1 MLEFA
6 NLEKFRDLV
15 LASDDSFMLECTA
28 DTGRRD
34 WYIQG
39 KVGKAKFVY
48 SIYLG
53 SDKTPAVSDQ
63 PELAAVEAGGTVY
76 LAYPVYAPGDEPLP
90 SGVRW
95 LQDLCHELGIQALE
109 IIAQHK
115 ADLAPADPSDVMDLS
130 RIPLDARKLALNP
143 ELEEY
148 ADGEP
153 IFSKSLAVEL
163 LAGETK
169 FEDVV
174 ADYCKKHEKAWA
186 VKKRRAMMIKKYL
199 DQPGVIEPWE
209 YAMSDA
215 LRNVDAQLVLL
226 ELGWP
231 GNTASAKIE
240 PDKVMKRLVECESFR
255 SYDFAVEKSG
265 DKMLRA
271 LADAAGRS
279 ENDFY
284 CRDVLQIKFRGKA
297 IYDRD
302 AVDG

>member
-28 DTGRRD
+28 GSGRRD

-39 KVGKAKFVY
+39 RLGNAKFVY
-48 SIYLG
+48 CVYLG
-53 SDKTPAVSDQ
+53 CDKIPSASDQ
-63 PELAAVEAGGTVY
+63 LEMAAVEAGGVVY

-174 ADYCKKHEKAWA
+174 ADYCKKYKKAWA
-186 VKKRRAMMIKKYL
+186 VKKRRAIMIQEYL

-231 GNTASAKIE
+231 GNTVSAKIE
-240 PDKVMKRLVECESFR
+240 PSKVMERLVESWSFR

-265 DKMLRA
+265 AKILKI
-271 LADAAGRS
+271 LAEATGR
-279 ENDFY
+279 NKDHFY
-284 CRDVLQIKFRGKA
+284 CKDVLRIMFRGKA

>member
-15 LASDDSFMLECTA
+15 LASDNSFLLECTVGS
-28 DTGRRD
+28 GRRD

-39 KVGKAKFVY
+39 RLGNAKFVY
-48 SIYLG
+48 CVYLG
-53 SDKTPAVSDQ
+53 CDKIPSASDQ
-63 PELAAVEAGGTVY
+63 LEMAAVEAGGVVY

-95 LQDLCHELGIQALE
+95 LTDLCHELDNQALE
-109 IIAQHK
+109 IIAQYK

-130 RIPLDARKLALNP
+130 RIPLDARKLALGP
-143 ELEEY
+143 EPEED

-153 IFSKSLAVEL
+153 IFSESLAAEL

-174 ADYCKKHEKAWA
+174 ADYCKKYKKAWA
-186 VKKRRAMMIKKYL
+186 VKKRRAMMIQEYL

-284 CRDVLQIKFRGKA
+284 CRDVLQIKFWGKA

>member
-48 SIYLG
+48 GIYLG

-76 LAYPVYAPGDEPLP
+76 LDYLVYAPGDEPLP

-95 LQDLCHELGIQALE
+95 LSDLCHELGIQALE

-186 VKKRRAMMIKKYL
+186 VKKRRAMMIQEYL
-199 DQPGVIEPWE
+199 DRPGVIEPWE

-231 GNTASAKIE
+231 GNTVSAKIE
-240 PDKVMKRLVECESFR
+240 PSKVMERLVESGAFR

-265 DKMLRA
+265 AKILKA
-271 LADAAGRS
+271 LADTAGRDK
-279 ENDFY
+279 NHFY
-284 CRDVLQIKFRGKA
+284 CKDVQRIMFRGKA
-297 IYDRD
+297 IYNRD
-302 AVDG
+302 AVEG

>member
-1 MLEFA
+1 MLEFK

-15 LASDDSFMLECTA
+15 LASDDSFLLECTV
-28 DTGRRD
+28 GSGHRD

-39 KVGKAKFVY
+39 RLGNAKFVY
-48 SIYLG
+48 CVYLG
-53 SDKTPAVSDQ
+53 CDKIPSASDQ
-63 PELAAVEAGGTVY
+63 LEMAAVEAGGVVY

-95 LQDLCHELGIQALE
+95 LTDLCHELDNQALK

-115 ADLAPADPSDVMDLS
+115 AVLAPADPSDVMDLS
-130 RIPLDARKLALNP
+130 NIPLDARKLALYPDP
-143 ELEEY
+143 EEE

-153 IFSKSLAVEL
+153 IFSKSLAAEL

-169 FEDVV
+169 FEDIV
-174 ADYCKKHEKAWA
+174 ADYCKKYEKAWA

-199 DQPGVIEPWE
+199 DQPGVIDPWE

-231 GNTASAKIE
+231 GNTVSAKIE
-240 PDKVMKRLVECESFR
+240 PGKVMERLVESGSFR

-271 LADAAGRS
+271 LADAAGR
-279 ENDFY
+279 DKDHFY
-284 CRDVLQIKFRGKA
+284 CRDVQRIMFRGKA
-297 IYDRD
+297 IYDRA
-302 AVDG
+302 AVEV

>member
-6 NLEKFRDLV
+6 NLEKFRDRV
-15 LASDDSFMLECTA
+15 LASDDSFLLECSVGS
-28 DTGRRD
+28 GRRD

-39 KVGKAKFVY
+39 RLGNAKFVY
-48 SIYLG
+48 GVYLG
-53 SDKTPAVSDQ
+53 CDKTPSASDQ
-63 PELAAVEAGGTVY
+63 LEMTAVEAGGVVY
-76 LAYPVYAPGDEPLP
+76 LAYPMYDPGDEPLP

-95 LQDLCHELGIQALE
+95 LTDLCPELDNQALE
-109 IIAQHK
+109 IIEQYK
-115 ADLAPADPSDVMDLS
+115 SDLAPADPSDVMDLS
-130 RIPLDARKLALNP
+130 GVPLDARKLALDP
-143 ELEEY
+143 EPEEE
-148 ADGEP
+148 ADGKP
-153 IFSKSLAVEL
+153 IFSKSLAAEL

-174 ADYCKKHEKAWA
+174 ADYCKKYEKAWS
-186 VKKRRAMMIKKYL
+186 VKKRRKMMIKKYL

-231 GNTASAKIE
+231 GVAQSSKIE
-240 PDKVMKRLVECESFR
+240 PSKVLKRLVECVPFR

-265 DKMLRA
+265 NKMLRA

-284 CRDVLQIKFRGKA
+284 CKDVLRIMFRGKA
-297 IYDRD
+297 IYDRNT
-302 AVDG
+302 VDG